1 MGKKND
7 RGKKEQRC
15 LDIAKACFNQLDNIS
30 PNIQPAIDILM
41 TVKENPNNN
50 SFPDFVCDNGF
61 IEHFEITSSKTTNN
75 GSTMKQEEAVFE
87 KSDMTHIVY
96 SPHSHDDFV
105 ISFKKIW
112 NKHIRS
118 FNKHNGNK
126 NVGIF
131 MVEYQDSSM
140 IVDAKES
147 QLYNRTK
154 PRFPQDVVYM
164 ISKDVK
170 LLNYI
175 IGYKNQIHYVI
186 FVHENWM
193 FQEVFCEIIEV
204 SNIQNILD
212 NMKDTYV
219 FTCNQFEGIK
229 IEHMEF

>member
-50 SFPDFVCDNGF
+50 SFPDFVCNNGF
-61 IEHFEITSSKTTNN
+61 IEHFEVTSSKTTGS
-75 GSTMKQEEAVFE
+75 GSTMKQEEALFK
-87 KSDMTHIVY
+87 KSDKNHVIY
-96 SPHSHDDFV
+96 SPHTHKDLLE
-105 ISFKKIW
+105 SFETIW
-112 NKHIRS
+112 KNHIDSLNDYKEDKDIR
-118 FNKHNGNK
+118 
-126 NVGIF
+126 IF
-131 MVEYQDSSM
+131 MVEYKDSSM
-140 IVDAKES
+140 IVDAKKS

-175 IGYKNQIHYVI
+175 LRYKNQIHYVI

-204 SNIQNILD
+204 GSIPNILD

-219 FTCNQFEGIK
+219 FTCNQIEGIK
-229 IEHMEF
+229 VEPMEF

>member
-50 SFPDFVCDNGF
+50 NFPDFVCDNGF

-75 GSTMKQEEAVFE
+75 GSTMKQEEAIFE
-87 KSDMTHIVY
+87 NSDMTHIVY
-96 SPHSHDDFV
+96 SSHSHDDFV

-118 FNKHNGNK
+118 FNKHDGNK

-131 MVEYQDSSM
+131 MVEYTDSSM

-175 IGYKNQIHYVI
+175 LGYKNQIHYVI

-204 SNIQNILD
+204 NSIPNILD

-219 FTCNQFEGIK
+219 FTCNQIEGIK
-229 IEHMEF
+229 VESMEF